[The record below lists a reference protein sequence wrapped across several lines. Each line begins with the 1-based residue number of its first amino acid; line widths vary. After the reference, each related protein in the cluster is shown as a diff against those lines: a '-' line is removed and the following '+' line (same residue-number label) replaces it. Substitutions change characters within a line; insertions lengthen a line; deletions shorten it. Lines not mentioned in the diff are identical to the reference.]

1 MRTWKIALGATVF
14 AAGLATSAHA
24 DEFTKLTLLTFSGPV
39 DVPGITLPAGTYRF
53 ELADPTT
60 SRRVIRVSDKD
71 GSKTYGMFISIPNE
85 RMTPTDKPVVM
96 FRESAAGAP
105 PAVQVWFY
113 PGESY
118 GYEFAYPHDQAL
130 KIAKATHQSVLAYK
144 DDANSS
150 SSDSDRMASMTKSEV
165 GRIDENDRP
174 VSSDEAL
181 KESSERR
188 TPVATTAGASA
199 PTSTST
205 STSASNSTAPAA
217 VGTSGTNGSS
227 SAATTTTRNN
237 TISSSNR
244 SSSAA
249 AGRTPLTNASGS
261 SATAQDTTSAKPAR
275 KHLPR
280 TASPLPLLM
289 MFSALSLAAASGL
302 RLTRRAAV
310 SSVN

>member
-1 MRTWKIALGATVF
+1 MKTWKIAFATAVL
-14 AAGLATSAHA
+14 AAGLVPSAHA

-71 GSKTYGMFISIPNE
+71 GSKTYGMFFSIPNQ
-85 RMTPTDKPVVM
+85 RMTPADKPVVM

-144 DDANSS
+144 DDAKSS
-150 SSDSDRMASMTKSEV
+150 SSDSDRMASMTKSDV

-174 VSSDEAL
+174 VSNDEAL

-188 TPVATTAGASA
+188 TPVATPAASA
-199 PTSTST
+199 AP
-205 STSASNSTAPAA
+205 APAA
-217 VGTSGTNGSS
+217 VGTSGTNGSTAGS
-227 SAATTTTRNN
+227 TNRNTTTSN
-237 TISSSNR
+237 TTTSSTNR

-249 AGRTPLTNASGS
+249 AGRTPMTNASGS
-261 SATAQDTTSAKPAR
+261 SATAQDTASAKPAR

-280 TASPLPLLM
+280 TASSLPLLM
-289 MFSALSLAAASGL
+289 IFSGLSLAAAFGL
-302 RLTRRAAV
+302 RLARRDAT
-310 SSVN
+310 SLN